1 MAILLEAVL
10 DTHEIHAAREVA
22 ANAGFVDG
30 RTTAGSYAREVKAN
44 AQASSSPAIK
54 GLIRKVEQALDR
66 HSVFKAAAQ
75 PRRIVKML
83 LSRYEP
89 GQAYGRHVDDAIMA
103 GARTDL
109 SFTLFLSAEES
120 YDGGELIVED
130 TLEERA
136 IRLPAGDAI
145 LYASDTLH
153 RVAPVTRGERLAI
166 VGWVESW
173 VRLPQQRAIL
183 FDLDL
188 VLGELFASEGKSEQF
203 DRLAK
208 ARSNLLRLWA
218 AG

>member
-10 DTHEIHAAREVA
+10 DPHEIHAAREIA

-30 RTTAGSYAREVKAN
+30 RKTAGRHAREVKVN

-66 HSVFKAAAQ
+66 HPIFKAAAQ

-188 VLGELFASEGKSEQF
+188 VLGELFASEGKSERF

-208 ARSNLLRLWA
+208 TRSNLLRLWA
-218 AG
+218 SG

>member
-10 DTHEIHAAREVA
+10 DTHEIRVAREIA
-22 ANAGFVDG
+22 ASAAFVDG
-30 RTTAGSYAREVKAN
+30 RTTAGRHAREVKAN
-44 AQASSSPAIK
+44 SQASDSPAIK

-66 HSVFKAAAQ
+66 HPVFKAAAQ

-83 LSRYEP
+83 LSRYAP
-89 GQAYGRHVDDAIMA
+89 GQAYGRHVDDAVMA

-136 IRLPAGDAI
+136 IRLAAGDAI
-145 LYASDTLH
+145 LYPSDTLH

-183 FDLDL
+183 FDLDV
-188 VLGELFASEGKSEQF
+188 VLGELFASDGKSERF

-208 ARSNLLRLWA
+208 TRSNLLRLWA
-218 AG
+218 TG

>member
-1 MAILLEAVL
+1 MAIVLEAVL
-10 DTHEIHAAREVA
+10 DPHELIAAREVA
-22 ANAGFVDG
+22 AGADFVDG
-30 RTTAGSYAREVKAN
+30 RATAGRHAREVKAN
-44 AQASSSPAIK
+44 AQAIGSPAVI
-54 GLIRKVEQALDR
+54 GLIRKVENALDR
-66 HSVFKAAAQ
+66 HPLFKAAAQ
-75 PRRIVKML
+75 PRRIVRTL

-89 GQAYGRHVDDAIMA
+89 GQAYGRHVDDAIMD

-109 SFTLFLSAEES
+109 SFTLFLSAEET

-136 IRLPAGDAI
+136 IRLAAGDAI
-145 LYASDTLH
+145 LYPSDTLH
-153 RVAPVTRGERLAI
+153 RVAPVTRGERLAV

-188 VLGELFASEGKSEQF
+188 VMSELFASEGKSARF

-208 ARSNLLRLWA
+208 TRSNLLRLWT